1 MQTPAEA
8 ASDARLMRITEGYGS
23 GAGADGAI
31 NAGAAGDYRGT
42 LGSGLT
48 ASLGSVIEPVPDA
61 VQIETIVLNLDAAL
75 RVHTRP
81 HFFNWTQGLLQSLI
95 RSDVLVCALC
105 NGQPFSFRAES
116 FSTAASNASVFSDAF
131 LQDAAVTPTLIKAW
145 EENRYR
151 PVVCNAG
158 EGGPFAGTAL
168 ARELAR
174 HGATRIVA
182 HGTHDAAAQVTSLY
196 AFACAPGAVL
206 PRQDYFIEL
215 LTPSLH
221 AAWLRTQIN
230 RPEGAAGA
238 KQVAATNPLTARE
251 KDILGWI
258 YLGKSNYEVG
268 MILKISPLTVKNH
281 VQKIL
286 RKLDVVNRTQAVGK
300 ALESR
305 ILCP

>member
-23 GAGADGAI
+23 AGT
-31 NAGAAGDYRGT
+31 AAPDYGSAGT
-42 LGSGLT
+42 LGAGLAAT
-48 ASLGSVIEPVPDA
+48 LGSVIEPVPDA
-61 VQIETIVLNLDAAL
+61 VQLETVVLNLDAAL
-75 RVHTRP
+75 RVHSRP

-95 RSDVLVCALC
+95 RSDVLICALR

-116 FSTAASNASVFSDAF
+116 FSTAATNASVFAEAF
-131 LQDAAVTPTLIKAW
+131 LQDATATPNLIKAW
-145 EENRYR
+145 EENRFR
-151 PVVCNAG
+151 PVACNAG

-174 HGATRIVA
+174 QGATRIVA
-182 HGTHDAAAQVTSLY
+182 HGTHDATAQVSSLY

-215 LTPSLH
+215 LIPSLH
-221 AAWLRTQIN
+221 AAWLRTQLN
-230 RPEGAAGA
+230 RPEGAPGA
-238 KQVAATNPLTARE
+238 KQAAATNPLTARE
-251 KDILGWI
+251 KEILGWI